1 MLGSMEDGEISISA
15 YDTAWVTLVEDTGGS
30 GDPQFPSSLQWIANN
45 QLEDGSWGIAFIK
58 ENISKLE
65 DEKAEHVPIVFE
77 VAFPSL
83 IEIARKLGIQVPD
96 DSPVLQEIYA
106 RRNLKLRRYWT
117 EEGICW
123 ARNLR
128 VRDSDDT
135 VMGFRLLRLQG
146 HQVSADVFR
155 NFEKSGDFFC
165 FVGQSTQAVTGMFN
179 LYRASQV
186 LFPGEKILEDAK
198 KFSSKFLREK
208 RASNELL
215 DKWII
220 TKDLPGEVGYGLD
233 VPWNASLL
241 RLETR
246 FYLEQYGGE
255 DDVWI
260 GKTLYSDLVGARLQ
274 DRGVPLDVG
283 GGLG

>member
-1 MLGSMEDGEISISA
+1 MLGSMEDGAISISA
-15 YDTAWVTLVEDTGGS
+15 YDTAWVALVEDTGGS
-30 GDPQFPSSLQWIANN
+30 GGPQFPSSLQWIANN
-45 QLEDGSWGIAFIK
+45 QLQDGSWDDSSI
-58 ENISKLE
+58 
-65 DEKAEHVPIVFE
+65 FE
-77 VAFPSL
+77 AHDRIINTL
-83 IEIARKLGIQVPD
+83 ACLGIQVPD

-135 VMGFRLLRLQG
+135 VMGFRLLRL
-146 HQVSADVFR
+146 HSR
-155 NFEKSGDFFC
+155 PSFC
-165 FVGQSTQAVTGMFN
+165 W
-179 LYRASQV
+179 ASQV

-260 GKTLYSDLVGARLQ
+260 GKTLYRCESASIHVFG
-274 DRGVPLDVG
+274 
-283 GGLG
+283 